1 MIAPRSFP
9 AIVAHRGF
17 WMQYPENTVPAFIE
31 AMRMGVDMVELD
43 VHETKDGEFI
53 VSHDATHALAPQPWR
68 KLTYAQI
75 RASVGDLIAPRLQ
88 ECIQAIQ
95 ALPINFEIKSIK
107 HPSKFLKLLEKTPAA
122 SGSFISSFHTIDLK
136 TLHRL
141 HCSLPL
147 YLVTALP
154 PRGFQRLFTQLVFWL
169 RLYRFTPNY
178 LAGVSLQ
185 YPLVTRRLIR
195 TMHRRG
201 FNVHSWTV
209 NNPKKMQ
216 KFIEYGIDGIITN
229 RPDILMDLKK
239 KLLR

>member
-1 MIAPRSFP
+1 MGKLQTFP

-53 VSHDATHALAPQPWR
+53 VCHDATHPAAIHPWR
-68 KLTYAQI
+68 KLTYAEIRKSMGDLLVPKLEDCI
-75 RASVGDLIAPRLQ
+75 RAIPTLR
-88 ECIQAIQ
+88 
-95 ALPINFEIKSIK
+95 INFEIKSIK
-107 HPSKFLKLLEKTPAA
+107 HPSKLLRLLEKNPPLP
-122 SGSFISSFHTIDLK
+122 GSFISSFHYIDLK

-141 HCSLPL
+141 HCAFPL
-147 YLVTALP
+147 YLITSLP

-169 RLYRFTPNY
+169 RLYRFTPRF

-185 YPLVTRRLIR
+185 YRLVTRRLIR

-201 FNVHSWTV
+201 FKVHSWTV
-209 NNPKKMQ
+209 DNPKKMK
-216 KFIEYGIDGIITN
+216 KFIEYAIDGIITN
-229 RPDILMDLKK
+229 RPDILLGLKDQ
-239 KLLR
+239 LLR